1 LSWAIGGV
9 GQNQLNFFLQ
19 NPLCS
24 GKRWNGPSS
33 EISMTNFTDQQLQA
47 YLDELLPAEFMSAI
61 EQELRASDSLRVR
74 LVSLVGMR
82 EAGVHGLGEIW
93 RRNRL
98 TCPSRQ
104 QLGSFLLGAISE
116 ELETYIKFHLDKI
129 GCRVCRANLDDL
141 KSQQSDQ
148 KNETQIRRKRYFQS
162 SAGYLG
168 KSGHP

>member
-1 LSWAIGGV
+1 MVQS
-9 GQNQLNFFLQ
+9 F
-19 NPLCS
+19 S
-24 GKRWNGPSS
+24 
-33 EISMTNFTDQQLQA
+33 DQQLQA
-47 YLDELLPAEFMSAI
+47 YLDELLPAELMASVEI
-61 EQELRASDSLRVR
+61 ELRSSEILRER

-104 QLGSFLLGAISE
+104 QLGSYLLGAMDE
-116 ELETYIKFHLDKI
+116 NLQKYIQFHLDTV

-148 KNETQIRRKRYFQS
+148 KADTQLRRRRYYQS

-168 KSGHP
+168 KPQP